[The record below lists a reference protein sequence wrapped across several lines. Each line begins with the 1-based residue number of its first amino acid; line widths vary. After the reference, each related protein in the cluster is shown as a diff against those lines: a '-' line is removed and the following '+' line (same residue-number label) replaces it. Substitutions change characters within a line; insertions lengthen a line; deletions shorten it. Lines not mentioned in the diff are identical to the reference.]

1 MPCSRF
7 WRPSPHARIEKS
19 PCKRSCKRFERVYCV
34 IFFARR
40 GFRCRRGRCGCVAN
54 SIMEKS
60 RHPRDVR
67 GCGRFISTAL
77 PGSPNGGASRPDCN
91 LTLKAAP
98 GHMLRACPTR
108 AANKARPYRA
118 GRRRFIRLCL
128 ALTDRVC
135 FPTANRVE
143 CAQCKA
149 CVARCEIFAPQQ
161 QAEHIARCGTPARW
175 KAWLRTKGLFYA
187 PRKSR
192 TRPATAPAGCAP
204 GKRPANDTPRHAR
217 LPLTE
222 GAAMPQRESLETP
235 FPKAF
240 SQIQILQYGGKMGGD
255 KTKWPCKHTW
265 IS

>member
-1 MPCSRF
+1 
-7 WRPSPHARIEKS
+7 
-19 PCKRSCKRFERVYCV
+19 
-34 IFFARR
+34 
-40 GFRCRRGRCGCVAN
+40 
-54 SIMEKS
+54 
-60 RHPRDVR
+60 
-67 GCGRFISTAL
+67 
-77 PGSPNGGASRPDCN
+77 
-91 LTLKAAP
+91 
-98 GHMLRACPTR
+98 MLRACPTR

-128 ALTDRVC
+128 ALTDRVR

-161 QAEHIARCGTPARW
+161 QAGDNNISRGAARPRDGRLGCER
-175 KAWLRTKGLFYA
+175 KAYSTQ
-187 PRKSR
+187 
-192 TRPATAPAGCAP
+192 
-204 GKRPANDTPRHAR
+204 PANPVRGRQRRLRAARHAR

>member
-1 MPCSRF
+1 MPCSKF

-34 IFFARR
+34 IFFVRR

-60 RHPRDVR
+60 RRPRDVR

-128 ALTDRVC
+128 ALTDRVR

-161 QAEHIARCGTPARW
+161 QAGDNNISRGAARPRDGRLGCER
-175 KAWLRTKGLFYA
+175 KAYSTH
-187 PRKSR
+187 
-192 TRPATAPAGCAP
+192 
-204 GKRPANDTPRHAR
+204 PANPVRGRQRRLRAAR
-217 LPLTE
+217 QENALQMTHP
-222 GAAMPQRESLETP
+222 AMPACR
-235 FPKAF
+235 
-240 SQIQILQYGGKMGGD
+240 
-255 KTKWPCKHTW
+255 
-265 IS
+265 

>member
-1 MPCSRF
+1 
-7 WRPSPHARIEKS
+7 
-19 PCKRSCKRFERVYCV
+19 
-34 IFFARR
+34 
-40 GFRCRRGRCGCVAN
+40 
-54 SIMEKS
+54 MEKS

-77 PGSPNGGASRPDCN
+77 PGSPNGGTSRPDCN

-108 AANKARPYRA
+108 AVNKARPYRA
-118 GRRRFIRLCL
+118 GRRRFIRLCS

-217 LPLTE
+217 LPLT
-222 GAAMPQRESLETP
+222 
-235 FPKAF
+235 
-240 SQIQILQYGGKMGGD
+240 
-255 KTKWPCKHTW
+255 
-265 IS
+265 

>member
-1 MPCSRF
+1 MSPILSLAIFFTDTPHWKGFLPCSKF

-108 AANKARPYRA
+108 AANKARPCRA
-118 GRRRFIRLCL
+118 VAAAFHT
-128 ALTDRVC
+128 ALFGSNGPRS
-135 FPTANRVE
+135 FPN
-143 CAQCKA
+143 CK
-149 CVARCEIFAPQQ
+149 
-161 QAEHIARCGTPARW
+161 
-175 KAWLRTKGLFYA
+175 
-187 PRKSR
+187 
-192 TRPATAPAGCAP
+192 P
-204 GKRPANDTPRHAR
+204 G
-217 LPLTE
+217 
-222 GAAMPQRESLETP
+222 
-235 FPKAF
+235 
-240 SQIQILQYGGKMGGD
+240 
-255 KTKWPCKHTW
+255 
-265 IS
+265 